1 MNVPMILAI
10 VALICAV
17 VDFIRPTRGL
27 LNAGI
32 AALALALLV

>member
-1 MNVPMILAI
+1 MSVPVLLAI
-10 VALICAV
+10 IALICAV

-32 AALALALLV
+32 AALPLALLI